1 MARDLVLSLDGV
13 EFPVKL
19 QKVDRRRLYGDVEIE
34 AFDEHGS
41 PAFLRFLADDGQT
54 IIDRGGTALETV
66 NEDGDSV
73 ERGDLI
79 PVDVNGKE
87 IEPVPSSFGVT
98 NVLKSASIEDYLSL
112 IVKSVYT
119 LDPVSEEDDLKELKD
134 GLSGDNIYQFD
145 FSYRGG
151 VQYDSAF
158 LLEADKNIFMIVGV
172 PAALEFLKL
181 SQAATL
187 DEPEDQDLT
196 VDDLDF
202 ELM

>member
-54 IIDRGGTALETV
+54 IIDKGGTALETV

-73 ERGDLI
+73 ERGELV
-79 PVDVNGKE
+79 PVDKNGKE
-87 IEPVPSSFGVT
+87 IEAVPSSFGVT
-98 NVLKSASIEDYLSL
+98 NVLKSAAIEDYLSM

-119 LDPVSEEDDLKELKD
+119 LDPVTEEDDLKELKD
-134 GLSGDNIYQFD
+134 ALSGDNIYQFD

-151 VQYDSAF
+151 IQYDSAF

-181 SQAATL
+181 GQAATL
-187 DEPEDQDLT
+187 DEPEDQNLS

-202 ELM
+202 DLM

>member
-34 AFDEHGS
+34 AFDEHGN

-54 IIDRGGTALETV
+54 IIDRGGTALQTV
-66 NEDGDSV
+66 SEDGDSV
-73 ERGDLI
+73 ERGELT
-79 PVDVNGKE
+79 PVDKNGKE
-87 IEPVPSSFGVT
+87 IPPVESSFNVT

-119 LDPVSEEDDLKELKD
+119 LDPVSGDDELKELRD
-134 GLSGDNIYQFD
+134 ALSGDNIYQFD

-151 VQYDSAF
+151 VQYDLAF
-158 LLEADKNIFMIVGV
+158 LLEADKNIFMVVGV

-181 SQAATL
+181 GQAATL
-187 DEPEDQDLT
+187 DEPEDQDLS

-202 ELM
+202 DLM

>member
-19 QKVDRRRLYGDVEIE
+19 LKVDRRRLYGDVEIE

-73 ERGDLI
+73 ERGELV
-79 PVDVNGKE
+79 PVDASGKE

-98 NVLKSASIEDYLSL
+98 NVLKSATIEDYLSL

-119 LDPVSEEDDLKELKD
+119 LDAVSEEDDLKELKD
-134 GLSGDNIYQFD
+134 GLSGDNIYQFP

-181 SQAATL
+181 GQAATL
-187 DEPEDQDLT
+187 DEPEDQDLS

-202 ELM
+202 DLM